1 LLLALVYGARDLS
14 ALRCEDVFR
23 ASSDTLVTIPA
34 EGCTLSKLVVLRHPG
49 LRIVGATPE
58 ATIYMTNHEAG
69 LRIENAPK
77 VHVESLKMSRNLM
90 LTGNVA
96 DYILVIGNS
105 PDFVAKDITFEDG
118 GKHINLNGVHDFHIQ
133 NTRHRR
139 TGRGALPTDGFVIY
153 CYQCH
158 NGVIDAP
165 RIDGFVVPAGGP
177 FRAIE
182 ILQSDGIQV
191 KNPVIR
197 DIDARSQANYA
208 GVDFTDT
215 HNSSLSGGSITGLI
229 NSDGVLVG
237 RATQIVISGV
247 RIENNSG
254 HPQQISGGG
263 TGSGIDVFGASN
275 VTISKCIVRHNGHS
289 PNPGTR
295 HHGLELYQS
304 NDLEITD
311 TIADDSGK
319 NGIFIYGSQR
329 VKIVGGSASRNQE
342 AGLYAFQAAGR
353 ANVTGDTV
361 ALPAQDSF
369 GSKWPAGTPIKIGN
383 AIEHI
388 AVVIDPTHLRLDRAI
403 GNKANVKWSVQSSV
417 AVIGGTYEEN
427 GAAGL
432 GRGFNEG
439 ILIGDRTQARLQ
451 GVRAADHRP
460 PGQRTQRNHIRAA
473 REAAVIIEAA
483 K

>member
-1 LLLALVYGARDLS
+1 MLS
-14 ALRCEDVFR
+14 LILSLSLSFASAGKYPVSCGDVFR
-23 ASSDTLVTIPA
+23 AAKTTTITIPTD
-34 EGCTLSKLVVLRHPG
+34 GCVLSDPVPIKRSG
-49 LRIVGATPE
+49 LRIVGADSSAWIFLE
-58 ATIYMTNHEAG
+58 NGAQF
-69 LRIENAPK
+69 RIEGASN
-77 VHVESLKMSRNLM
+77 VRFESVRF
-90 LTGNVA
+90 TGDSMVSGGLPA
-96 DYILVIGNS
+96 AVTVLGAS
-105 PDFVAKDITFEDG
+105 PGFVAKDVTFTYN
-118 GKHINLNGVHDFHIQ
+118 GKHFELNGAHDFLIQ
-133 NTRHRR
+133 NTHHSGSR
-139 TGRGALPTDGFVIY
+139 ADGFVIY

-460 PGQRTQRNHIRAA
+460 PAQRTQRTNIRAA
-473 REAAVIIEAA
+473 SEAAVTVEAA

>member
-1 LLLALVYGARDLS
+1 MLHALDCQEL
-14 ALRCEDVFR
+14 FR
-23 ASSDTLVTIPA
+23 ASQTAVTIPTG
-34 EGCTLSKLVVLRHPG
+34 GCELNDLLSLRQSG
-49 LRIVGATPE
+49 LHIKGATPN
-58 ATIYMTNHEAG
+58 AQIRLRTPSAG
-69 LRIENAPK
+69 LRIENARN
-77 VHVESLKMSRNLM
+77 VRIESFTIDSSVQ
-90 LTGNVA
+90 TDTA
-96 DYILVIGNS
+96 APSILVIGDS
-105 PDFVAKDITFEDG
+105 PGFVATDIVFTNG
-118 GKHINLNGVHDFHIQ
+118 GKHFSLNGAHDFLIQ
-133 NTRHRR
+133 KTRHRGPR
-139 TGRGALPTDGFVIY
+139 TEGFVIY
-153 CYQCH
+153 CYQCRH
-158 NGVIDAP
+158 GVIDSP
-165 RIDGFVVPAGGP
+165 QVDGFVVPSGGP

-208 GVDFTDT
+208 GVDFTDS